1 MNALIPFV
9 LFFAA
14 VAPTNLE
21 QVRADPNPEHRARA
35 AVDFAIAAE
44 KDAESA
50 YAAGDIKVVSSAVNA
65 VLEAMELAR
74 SSFETSGRTPGR
86 HPGPYKYAELHTR
99 DLLIRLADLDRRMD
113 ADERQMLDKPRARI
127 QEIHDQ
133 WFEGIMGKKK

>member
-9 LFFAA
+9 LFFVA

-35 AVDFAIAAE
+35 AVDFAMAAE
-44 KDAESA
+44 KEAESA
-50 YAAGDIKVVSSAVNA
+50 YAAGDLKVVASAVNA
-65 VLEAMELAR
+65 VLEAMELAH
-74 SSFETSGRTPGR
+74 SSFEISGRTPGR
-86 HPGPYKYAELHTR
+86 NPGPYKYAELHTR

-113 ADERQMLDKPRARI
+113 SDERQMLDKPRARI